1 MEYIKPHRLVAGKST
16 IGLVAPSGVV
26 ERRGLETGTA
36 ILRDWGFS
44 VKLGKHI
51 TAKKNDYSA
60 GTEEERARD
69 LIEMIKDDE
78 VAAIGCIVGGFAVMG
93 IIKKLGPEVF
103 DQLKKKPKIF
113 FGYSDFSL
121 ILNIL
126 FAKGLVSL
134 HAPNISGL
142 SFRSLDSQKS
152 LQLSLLGDTPAEI
165 GPLFDWEPAKPGFV
179 KGRLLVS
186 NLENLINLLG
196 TPLDPLN
203 AGDDPLILAL
213 EEVGENKSTIAR
225 WLERLT
231 IHSRAERIKGIIIGR
246 FTKLGEIDYPVWGRE
261 MSLKRIFLKIFSQK
275 NVPIASL
282 PDFGH
287 TEEEKRRGFLKAKKP
302 AGREKIDFLSLP
314 TGVRV
319 QYKVKAHSCRLTF
332 LEKPFV

>member
-1 MEYIKPHRLVAGKST
+1 MEYIRPHRLIYGQST

-26 ERRGLETGTA
+26 EKHWLETGMA

-44 VKLGKHI
+44 VRLGKHI
-51 TAKKNDYSA
+51 TAKKGDYSA
-60 GTEEERARD
+60 GTEKERTQD
-69 LIEMIKDDE
+69 LIEMIKNPE
-78 VAAIGCIVGGFAVMG
+78 VDAVGCIVGGFAITGVVKELG
-93 IIKKLGPEVF
+93 TEIIQ
-103 DQLKKKPKIF
+103 QLRKKPKIF
-113 FGYSDFSL
+113 FGYSDFCL

-126 FAKGLVSL
+126 FSKGLLSL

-142 SFRSLDSQKS
+142 SSRSLDSQKS
-152 LQLSLLGDTPAEI
+152 LQLSLLGDTPVEI
-165 GPLFDWEPAKPGFV
+165 GPLFDWEPIKPGFI

-186 NLENLINLLG
+186 NLESLVNLLG
-196 TPLDPLN
+196 TPFDPLN

-225 WLERLT
+225 WLENLT
-231 IHSRAERIKGIIIGR
+231 IHSRSERIKGIIMGR
-246 FTKLGEIDYPVWGRE
+246 FTKVGEVDYPVWGKE
-261 MSLKRIFLKIFSQK
+261 MSLKRIFLNVFGKRD
-275 NVPIASL
+275 VPIASL

-287 TEEEKRRGFLKAKKP
+287 TEEEKRRGFFRSKKP

-314 TGVRV
+314 TGIRV